1 MFEAMRALP
10 DDEPGGSLVKTE
22 PTVSTVVGTQRG
34 QWGNTSPDVSGFGD
48 LTRQYEL
55 PGQIA
60 PPLEGWYAMVDES
73 IAGKLPDAVE
83 ARFVDRDELTLRV
96 RREWLTALAQHLR
109 DDPYMRFEVCSS
121 VSGVHYP
128 EQPGAELH
136 VVYHLL
142 SITHNRRL
150 RLEVALSEAD
160 PHVSSVTRTWPMA
173 NWHERETYDMFGI
186 VFDGHPGL
194 TRILMP
200 DDWVGWPQRKDYPL
214 GGIDVQFKGARTPP
228 VDQRRSYAR

>member
-1 MFEAMRALP
+1 MFEATRALE
-10 DDEPGGSLVKTE
+10 DEPGGEVVKTV
-22 PTVSTVVGTQRG
+22 PTVSAVVGTQKG
-34 QWGNTSPDVSGFGD
+34 MWGDTSPDVSGFGD
-48 LTRQYEL
+48 LDRRYEM
-55 PGQIA
+55 PGQVA
-60 PPLEGWYAMVDES
+60 PPLDGWYELVDQA
-73 IAGKLPDAVE
+73 ITDKLPDAIV

-96 RREWLTALAQHLR
+96 RREWLTAVAQLLR
-109 DDPYMRFEVCSS
+109 DDPYLRFEVCGS

-128 EQPGAELH
+128 AQPGAELH
-136 VVYHLL
+136 AVYHLL

-150 RLEVALSEAD
+150 RLEVAVSEAD
-160 PHVSSVTRTWPMA
+160 PHVPSVTRTWPMA

-200 DDWVGWPQRKDYPL
+200 DDWVGFPQRKDYPL
-214 GGIDVQFKGARTPP
+214 GGIDVAFKGASTPP

>member
-1 MFEAMRALP
+1 MFEATRALE
-10 DDEPGGSLVKTE
+10 DEPGGDLVKTVLA
-22 PTVSTVVGTQRG
+22 VSAVVGTQKG
-34 QWGNTSPDVSGFGD
+34 MWGDTSPDVSGFGD
-48 LTRQYEL
+48 LDRRYEM
-55 PGQIA
+55 PGQVA
-60 PPLEGWYAMVDES
+60 PPLDGWFAMVDET
-73 IAGKLPDAVE
+73 IAAKLPDAVA

-96 RREWLTALAQHLR
+96 RREWLTAVAQLLR

-128 EQPGAELH
+128 AQPGAELH
-136 VVYHLL
+136 AVYHLL

-150 RLEVALSEAD
+150 RLEVAVSDAD
-160 PHVSSVTRTWPMA
+160 PHVPSVTRTWPMA
-173 NWHERETYDMFGI
+173 NWHERETYDMYGI

-200 DDWVGWPQRKDYPL
+200 DDWVGWPGRKDYPL
-214 GGIDVQFKGARTPP
+214 GGIDVTFKGAATQP

>member
-1 MFEAMRALP
+1 MFEATRALE
-10 DDEPGGSLVKTE
+10 DEPGGDLVK
-22 PTVSTVVGTQRG
+22 PVPAVSAVVGTQKG
-34 QWGNTSPDVSGFGD
+34 MWGDSSPDVSGFGD
-48 LTRQYEL
+48 LDRRYEM
-55 PGQIA
+55 PGQVA
-60 PPLEGWYAMVDES
+60 PPLDGWFAMVDET
-73 IAGKLPDAVE
+73 IAANLPDAVA

-96 RREWLTALAQHLR
+96 RREWLTAVAQLLR

-128 EQPGAELH
+128 AQPGAELH
-136 VVYHLL
+136 AVYHLL

-150 RLEVALSEAD
+150 RLEVAVSDAD
-160 PHVSSVTRTWPMA
+160 PHVPSVTRTWPMA
-173 NWHERETYDMFGI
+173 NWHERETYDMYGI

-200 DDWVGWPQRKDYPL
+200 DDWVGWPGRKDYPL
-214 GGIDVQFKGARTPP
+214 GGIDVTFKGAATQP

>member
-1 MFEAMRALP
+1 M
-10 DDEPGGSLVKTE
+10 TE
-22 PTVSTVVGTQRG
+22 PTRALEDQPGGPVVKAVPTVSSVVATQSG
-34 QWGNTSPDVSGFGD
+34 LWGDTSPDVSGFGR
-48 LTRQYEL
+48 LERRHEL
-55 PGQIA
+55 PGQVA
-60 PPLEGWYAMVDES
+60 PPLDGWYALVDETIGS
-73 IAGKLPDAVE
+73 RLPDAVV

-96 RREWLTALAQHLR
+96 QREWLTAVAQLLR
-109 DDPYMRFEVCSS
+109 DEPYMRFEVCSS

-128 EQPGAELH
+128 AQPGAELH

-150 RLEVALSEAD
+150 RLEVAVSEAD
-160 PHVSSVTRTWPMA
+160 PHVPSVTRTWPMA
-173 NWHERETYDMFGI
+173 NWHERETYDMFGVI
-186 VFDGHPGL
+186 FDGHPGL

-214 GGIDVQFKGARTPP
+214 GGIDVSFKGASTPP